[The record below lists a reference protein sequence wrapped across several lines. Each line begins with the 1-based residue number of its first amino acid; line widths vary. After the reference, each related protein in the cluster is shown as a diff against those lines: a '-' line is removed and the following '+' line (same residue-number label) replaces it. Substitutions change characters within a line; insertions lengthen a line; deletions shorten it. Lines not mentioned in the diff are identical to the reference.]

1 MEVAEQQWEQEWE
14 EELEET
20 ALLER
25 RPRHQT
31 NGNGNGKSD
40 HRDNNNNGDSLG
52 SPPPGNG
59 VDALGVPEQHPD
71 DGDELTAGKN
81 GIVVDDLVD
90 EEKGAKDG
98 QERSENCVYYDS
110 DKGTGFSY
118 GLAATEHS
126 RFESSAPEDNSGDDR
141 LDVTIQSFD
150 IGKSSSTVIN
160 HQYEVALKHDNL
172 LDSDLRPSENSGDDR
187 LDVTIQSFDI
197 GKNSSTVINH
207 QYEVALKHDNLL
219 DSDLRPSE
227 NSGDDR
233 LDVTIQSFDIGKS
246 SSTVINHQYEVAL
259 KHDNLLDSDLRPS
272 ENSGDDRLDVTIQ
285 SFDIGKSSSTV
296 INHQY
301 EVALKHDNLL
311 DSDHRPSE
319 NSGDDRLDVTIQS
332 FDIGKSSSTVI
343 SHQYEEALKHDNLP
357 DCDLW
362 PSEISVGACSTTN
375 KAFASTEIESAEINL
390 TRESDQDVTEFDVER
405 VLEKQNT
412 HDLYCPNCN
421 SCITRRVI
429 IRKRKRRIR
438 TSGEDAKRNKLET
451 LANSKLDAISEHAT
465 NNQARNTDDIL
476 ESNVPPAA
484 NDFDRDREP
493 DVFRCLSCFSIFI
506 PTGNGFKLFRMFGS
520 KSEKENLQDPQQIP
534 PRKENWLTSDAGT
547 GNRADVV
554 ENNVG
559 VPILSS
565 NLNEQN
571 GLEKNSVG
579 APSRSSNWNEQ
590 YGQTSPA
597 EAFIAVGLINGKVIG
612 ENVLASSAQ
621 EPAKPGQVMAA
632 GGEQSEDAIE
642 KSKDHSEL
650 DTANQLNSASSLTE
664 IPHNH
669 ESDNPET
676 KFPGKTAISMGEP
689 LEEADTTHS
698 QDGLK
703 LFIPSNVGTSIM
715 GNLQTGQKLNV
726 AIQKNGADGMETFLL
741 LAKQVPVLE
750 ESDMDGKVNIS
761 AFIAHD
767 NEQTVGAALLTESAI
782 KIENGNLG
790 IDKDGAYPS
799 EVSQHSIIKT
809 KVDILGQESL
819 KVDTDALISS
829 VQDASL
835 SQDRPVDIGNGLK
848 DMPAE
853 RVTGKDTKI
862 VVDGGQVTQAKSTR
876 AEYKIVPEETG
887 ASPQIE
893 TRISVVEPTVATA
906 RYVRRLD
913 IIKSIV
919 YGGLIES
926 IASLCVVSS
935 AAGGDAATLNVLAL
949 GLANLIGGLLVIF
962 HDLWDLKNDHT
973 RRTSYQIA
981 EHVDRYQELLGRRS
995 DFSLH
1000 AVVAVLSFLIFG
1012 LVPPVVYGF
1021 SFRKSDDKELKLLVV
1036 AAAALLC
1043 ITVLAAGKAYV
1054 RRPPKLYFKTVGNYF
1069 TLGLM
1074 VSGVSYAVGILIKK
1088 LLEKL
1093 GLFESSLGV
1102 TLPQP
1107 MQPAAWASY

>member
-31 NGNGNGKSD
+31 NANDNGNGNGNGKSD
-40 HRDNNNNGDSLG
+40 QHDNNNNGDLLG
-52 SPPPGNG
+52 SPPPGNK
-59 VDALGVPEQHPD
+59 VDALGVPERHPD
-71 DGDELTAGKN
+71 DGDELKAGKN

-118 GLAATEHS
+118 GLAATEHR
-126 RFESSAPEDNSGDDR
+126 RFESSAPKDNSGDDR

-187 LDVTIQSFDI
+187 LDVT
-197 GKNSSTVINH
+197 V
-207 QYEVALKHDNLL
+207 
-219 DSDLRPSE
+219 
-227 NSGDDR
+227 
-233 LDVTIQSFDIGKS
+233 QSFDIGKS
-246 SSTVINHQYEVAL
+246 SSTVINHQYE
-259 KHDNLLDSDLRPS
+259 
-272 ENSGDDRLDVTIQ
+272 
-285 SFDIGKSSSTV
+285 
-296 INHQY
+296 
-301 EVALKHDNLL
+301 
-311 DSDHRPSE
+311 
-319 NSGDDRLDVTIQS
+319 
-332 FDIGKSSSTVI
+332 
-343 SHQYEEALKHDNLP
+343 EALKHDNLP
-357 DCDLW
+357 DCDLR
-362 PSEISVGACSTTN
+362 PSEISVGACNTTN

-390 TRESDQDVTEFDVER
+390 IRESDQDVTEFDVER
-405 VLEKQNT
+405 VLENQNT

-438 TSGEDAKRNKLET
+438 TSDEDAKRNKLET

-465 NNQARNTDDIL
+465 NNQARNTEDIL

-534 PRKENWLTSDAGT
+534 LRKENWLTSDAGT
-547 GNRADVV
+547 SNRADVV

-559 VPILSS
+559 VPMLSS

-571 GLEKNSVG
+571 GLEKNSVDE
-579 APSRSSNWNEQ
+579 PSRSSNRNEQ
-590 YGQTSPA
+590 YGQASPPETYVA
-597 EAFIAVGLINGKVIG
+597 GGLINGKVIR

-621 EPAKPGQVMAA
+621 GPAKPGQVMAA

-642 KSKDHSEL
+642 KSKD
-650 DTANQLNSASSLTE
+650 D
-664 IPHNH
+664 
-669 ESDNPET
+669 
-676 KFPGKTAISMGEP
+676 
-689 LEEADTTHS
+689 
-698 QDGLK
+698 
-703 LFIPSNVGTSIM
+703 
-715 GNLQTGQKLNV
+715 
-726 AIQKNGADGMETFLL
+726 METLVL
-741 LAKQVPVLE
+741 LAKQVSVLE

-761 AFIAHD
+761 ACIPHD

-782 KIENGNLG
+782 KIENENLG

-799 EVSQHSIIKT
+799 EVSQHSIIRT
-809 KVDILGQESL
+809 KVDIRRQESL

-835 SQDRPVDIGNGLK
+835 PQDRPVNIGNRLK

-853 RVTGKDTKI
+853 RSTGKDTKI
-862 VVDGGQVTQAKSTR
+862 VVDGGQVKPPKSTR
-876 AEYKIVPEETG
+876 AEYKIVPEETE

-893 TRISVVEPTVATA
+893 TRISMVEPPVATA

-949 GLANLIGGLLVIF
+949 GLANLIGGLFVIF
-962 HDLWDLKNDHT
+962 HDLWELKNDHT
-973 RRTSYQIA
+973 RGTSYQVD
-981 EHVDRYQELLGRRS
+981 EQVDRYQELLGRKS
-995 DFSLH
+995 DFTLH

-1012 LVPPVVYGF
+1012 LIPPVVYGF

-1054 RRPPKLYFKTVGNYF
+1054 RRPPKSYFKTAVYYF

-1093 GLFESSLGV
+1093 GLFESSLAV

>member
-1 MEVAEQQWEQEWE
+1 MEWEQEWE

-40 HRDNNNNGDSLG
+40 HHDNINNGDSLG
-52 SPPPGNG
+52 SPHPGNG

-71 DGDELTAGKN
+71 DGDELKGGKN

-110 DKGTGFSY
+110 NKGTGFSY

-172 LDSDLRPSENSGDDR
+172 LDSDLW
-187 LDVTIQSFDI
+187 
-197 GKNSSTVINH
+197 
-207 QYEVALKHDNLL
+207 
-219 DSDLRPSE
+219 PSE

-246 SSTVINHQYEVAL
+246 SSTIINHQYE
-259 KHDNLLDSDLRPS
+259 
-272 ENSGDDRLDVTIQ
+272 
-285 SFDIGKSSSTV
+285 
-296 INHQY
+296 
-301 EVALKHDNLL
+301 EV
-311 DSDHRPSE
+311 
-319 NSGDDRLDVTIQS
+319 
-332 FDIGKSSSTVI
+332 
-343 SHQYEEALKHDNLP
+343 LKHDNLP
-357 DCDLW
+357 DCDLR
-362 PSEISVGACSTTN
+362 PSEISVGACNTTD
-375 KAFASTEIESAEINL
+375 KAFASTEIESTEINL
-390 TRESDQDVTEFDVER
+390 IRENDQGVTEFDVEK

-438 TSGEDAKRNKLET
+438 TSAEDAKRNKLEI
-451 LANSKLDAISEHAT
+451 LANSKFDAISEHAT
-465 NNQARNTDDIL
+465 NNQARNTEDIL
-476 ESNVPPAA
+476 ESNVLPAA
-484 NDFDRDREP
+484 NDFDHDREP

-534 PRKENWLTSDAGT
+534 PKKENWFSSIFASDKRIHIEQGT
-547 GNRADVV
+547 DNLADVV

-579 APSRSSNWNEQ
+579 APSQSSNWNEQ
-590 YGQTSPA
+590 YGPASPA
-597 EAFIAVGLINGKVIG
+597 ETFVAGGLINGKVIG
-612 ENVLASSAQ
+612 ENLLASLAQ
-621 EPAKPGQVMAA
+621 GPAKPGQVMAA
-632 GGEQSEDAIE
+632 RGEQSEDAIE
-642 KSKDHSEL
+642 KTKDHSEL

-664 IPHNH
+664 IPPNH

-689 LEEADTTHS
+689 LEEADTTPS
-698 QDGLK
+698 QDGSK
-703 LFIPSNVGTSIM
+703 LFVVPSNVGTSIM

-726 AIQKNGADGMETFLL
+726 AIQKNGA
-741 LAKQVPVLE
+741 VSVLE
-750 ESDMDGKVNIS
+750 KSDIDGKVNIS
-761 AFIAHD
+761 ACIPHD
-767 NEQTVGAALLTESAI
+767 NEQAVGAALLTESAI

-809 KVDILGQESL
+809 KVDILRQESL

-835 SQDRPVDIGNGLK
+835 PQDRPVNIGNGLK

-853 RVTGKDTKI
+853 LGTGKDTKI
-862 VVDGGQVTQAKSTR
+862 VVDGGQVKPAKSTR

-919 YGGLIES
+919 YGGLVES

-949 GLANLIGGLLVIF
+949 GLANLIGGLFVIF
-962 HDLWDLKNDHT
+962 QDLWELKNDHT
-973 RRTSYQIA
+973 RGTSYQVA
-981 EHVDRYQELLGRRS
+981 EQVDRYQELLGRRS
-995 DFSLH
+995 DFTLH
-1000 AVVAVLSFLIFG
+1000 AVIAVLSFLVFG

-1021 SFRKSDDKELKLLVV
+1021 SFRTSDDKELKLLVV
-1036 AAAALLC
+1036 AAAALVC

-1054 RRPPKLYFKTVGNYF
+1054 RRPPKSYFKTVVYYF
-1069 TLGLM
+1069 TSGLM

-1093 GLFESSLGV
+1093 GLFESSLAV